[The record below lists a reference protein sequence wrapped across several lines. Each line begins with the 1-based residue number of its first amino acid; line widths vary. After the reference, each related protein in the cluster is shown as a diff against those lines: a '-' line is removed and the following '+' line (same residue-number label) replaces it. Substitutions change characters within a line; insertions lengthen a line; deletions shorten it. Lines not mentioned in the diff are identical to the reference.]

1 MICCQYNVLVIHH
14 VSPNPEIGISLLSI
28 RLRFEITRT
37 DGFFVLNVLFK
48 KPSQWFTDSRAFKE
62 LELMIL

>member
-1 MICCQYNVLVIHH
+1 

-37 DGFFVLNVLFK
+37 DGFFVLNFFSK
-48 KPSQWFTDSRAFKE
+48 NQSQWFTDSRTFKE
-62 LELMIL
+62 LELMILQRFKEPHNNG